1 MNILSKINKLISFK
15 EKKSLYLILFLI
27 ILSSIL
33 ETVGIGLIIPII
45 KVIFSND
52 LNTLLL
58 TYENTY
64 FIGNFINFF
73 LKLTKTELI
82 IFFLSVLS
90 IFYILKSYLLIFF
103 IYLRELKLDNINDRL
118 TEKLFNKYLSQD
130 YLFHTNKNS
139 ADLIRNIQ
147 AVPSIKNSINS
158 ILNILSEI
166 IFLIFIVSF
175 LIYIEPFGSLLILIL
190 TNTL

>member
-58 TYENTY
+58 TYENTN
-64 FIGNFINFF
+64 FIGNFVNFF
-73 LKLTKTELI
+73 SKIDENR
-82 IFFLSVLS
+82 VN
-90 IFYILKSYLLIFF
+90 YIFF
-103 IYLRELKLDNINDRL
+103 ICV
-118 TEKLFNKYLSQD
+118 KY
-130 YLFHTNKNS
+130 
-139 ADLIRNIQ
+139 
-147 AVPSIKNSINS
+147 
-158 ILNILSEI
+158 
-166 IFLIFIVSF
+166 FL
-175 LIYIEPFGSLLILIL
+175 Y
-190 TNTL
+190 T

>member
-82 IFFLSVLS
+82 IFF
-90 IFYILKSYLLIFF
+90 YLC
-103 IYLRELKLDNINDRL
+103 
-118 TEKLFNKYLSQD
+118 
-130 YLFHTNKNS
+130 
-139 ADLIRNIQ
+139 
-147 AVPSIKNSINS
+147 
-158 ILNILSEI
+158 
-166 IFLIFIVSF
+166 
-175 LIYIEPFGSLLILIL
+175 
-190 TNTL
+190 

>member
-1 MNILSKINKLISFK
+1 M
-15 EKKSLYLILFLI
+15 
-27 ILSSIL
+27 
-33 ETVGIGLIIPII
+33 
-45 KVIFSND
+45 
-52 LNTLLL
+52 
-58 TYENTY
+58 
-64 FIGNFINFF
+64 
-73 LKLTKTELI
+73 
-82 IFFLSVLS
+82 
-90 IFYILKSYLLIFF
+90 
-103 IYLRELKLDNINDRL
+103 RELKLDNINDRL

-190 TNTL
+190 TSLICLFYFLFFKTKLDLLSKSNLKFSSLFHRLIIQSLGGIKLLKLYSNENFFLIS

>member
-1 MNILSKINKLISFK
+1 M
-15 EKKSLYLILFLI
+15 
-27 ILSSIL
+27 
-33 ETVGIGLIIPII
+33 
-45 KVIFSND
+45 
-52 LNTLLL
+52 
-58 TYENTY
+58 
-64 FIGNFINFF
+64 
-73 LKLTKTELI
+73 
-82 IFFLSVLS
+82 LS

-190 TNTL
+190 TSLICLFYFLFF